1 MQKHSTNSDLK
12 KVEVNEA
19 NVEEVIRF
27 SQYLKKSKEDI
38 AEAIDIY
45 KTLGD
50 DTFYG
55 PEELPD
61 ADPQDEQKQ
70 WLLTR

>member
-1 MQKHSTNSDLK
+1 MK
-12 KVEVNEA
+12 
-19 NVEEVIRF
+19 EVIRF
-27 SQYLKKSKEDI
+27 SQYLKKSEEDI
-38 AEAIDIY
+38 AEDIDIY

-61 ADPQDEQKQ
+61 TDPRDEQKQ
-70 WLLTR
+70 